1 MYSNSEWKRKLYAF
15 SYACTK
21 WGVDR
26 DQTDRMNRAIEAARS
41 IDTQLYEF
49 CKQTAE
55 VNCLRH
61 LQEMR
66 NNRHPRDDELKKAWH
81 QWVPQ
86 NIRMRHPQK
95 GAEL

>member
-26 DQTDRMNRAIEAARS
+26 DQTDRMNRAIEAARG

-49 CKQTAE
+49 CQ
-55 VNCLRH
+55 
-61 LQEMR
+61 
-66 NNRHPRDDELKKAWH
+66 
-81 QWVPQ
+81 
-86 NIRMRHPQK
+86 
-95 GAEL
+95 

>member
-21 WGVDR
+21 WGVDK
-26 DQTDRMNRAIEAARS
+26 DQTDRMNKAIEAARG

-55 VNCLRH
+55 VNCLK
-61 LQEMR
+61 Q
-66 NNRHPRDDELKKAWH
+66 NYKANLLLLIKTR
-81 QWVPQ
+81 VF
-86 NIRMRHPQK
+86 IL
-95 GAEL
+95 G